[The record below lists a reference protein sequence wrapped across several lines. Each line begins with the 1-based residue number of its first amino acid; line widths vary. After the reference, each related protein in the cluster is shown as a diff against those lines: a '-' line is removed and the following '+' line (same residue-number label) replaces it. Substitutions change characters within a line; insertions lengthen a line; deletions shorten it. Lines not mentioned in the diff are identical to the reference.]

1 MKKGGKD
8 GRNAQEVSAE
18 RKKSTEHAD
27 LGLIAHFKSS
37 AMHIEAALHLLTLI
51 SNHSEIYIDIKIKA
65 NISHFSVPSNNFQ

>member
-27 LGLIAHFKSS
+27 LGLIAHF
-37 AMHIEAALHLLTLI
+37 
-51 SNHSEIYIDIKIKA
+51 
-65 NISHFSVPSNNFQ
+65 